1 MRISD
6 WSSDV
11 CSSDL
16 YGRIVEVIALGQ
28 GQTIV
33 GKRQR
38 LIFAEE
44 FARGLGK
51 DVFPVQITS
60 RQDDIAPSVREV
72 GPYSG
77 ADVEIRTVALVR
89 NALLRVQFDT
99 AEIFPELEIDHASQG
114 IRPINGRSTARDTLC
129 AGNQRC
135 RDAVEIDRLEK
146 VKRLHP
152 FQYGR

>member
-16 YGRIVEVIALGQ
+16 

-60 RQDDIAPSVREV
+60 RQDDIAPSVRAV

-99 AEIFPELEIDHASQG
+99 AEIFPELEIDPARQG
-114 IRPINGRSTARDTLC
+114 LRS
-129 AGNQRC
+129 
-135 RDAVEIDRLEK
+135 IKDR
-146 VKRLHP
+146 KRV
-152 FQYGR
+152 QKGKGG

>member
-16 YGRIVEVIALGQ
+16 ARWRRHAIRRECRCQYGRIVEVVALGQ

-38 LIFAEE
+38 LIFAED

-72 GPYSG
+72 GPYSV
-77 ADVEIRTVALVR
+77 ADVDIRTDAIVR
-89 NALLRVQFDT
+89 NPLLRVQ
-99 AEIFPELEIDHASQG
+99 
-114 IRPINGRSTARDTLC
+114 RSEEHTSDL
-129 AGNQRC
+129 QS
-135 RDAVEIDRLEK
+135 
-146 VKRLHP
+146 
-152 FQYGR
+152 

>member
-1 MRISD
+1 MKADNECFTQARWRRHAISRE
-6 WSSDV
+6 
-11 CSSDL
+11 CRCQ
-16 YGRIVEVIALGQ
+16 YGRIVEVVALGQ

-89 NALLRVQFDT
+89 DALLCVQFDT
-99 AEIFPELEIDHASQG
+99 AA
-114 IRPINGRSTARDTLC
+114 
-129 AGNQRC
+129 
-135 RDAVEIDRLEK
+135 IDRK
-146 VKRLHP
+146 SVVSGKRVSV
-152 FQYGR
+152 RVD

>member
-16 YGRIVEVIALGQ
+16 

-72 GPYSG
+72 GPYSC

-99 AEIFPELEIDHASQG
+99 AELFPELEIDHASQG
-114 IRPINGRSTARDTLC
+114 IRSINGRSPPRDNPF

-135 RDAVEIDRLEK
+135 REAVEIDRIEQ
-146 VKRLHP
+146 V
-152 FQYGR
+152 

>member
-1 MRISD
+1 MSISD

-16 YGRIVEVIALGQ
+16 
-28 GQTIV
+28 
-33 GKRQR
+33 
-38 LIFAEE
+38 
-44 FARGLGK
+44 
-51 DVFPVQITS
+51 ITS

-114 IRPINGRSTARDTLC
+114 IRSINGRSTARDNLC

-135 RDAVEIDRLEK
+135 RDAVEIDK
-146 VKRLHP
+146 I
-152 FQYGR
+152 GRASCRERDCQ